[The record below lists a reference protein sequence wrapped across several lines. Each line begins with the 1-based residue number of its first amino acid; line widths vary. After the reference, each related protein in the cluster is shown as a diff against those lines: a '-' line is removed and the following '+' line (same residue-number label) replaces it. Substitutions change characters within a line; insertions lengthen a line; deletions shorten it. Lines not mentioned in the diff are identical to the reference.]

1 MREKMSLEEL
11 KTKADRWGKLQAMIQ
26 AMEVQMAEGGPTVEA
41 QLKDVLANCRS
52 EADRLSGCQEE
63 YAEAWE
69 QKRAEVEASGGKAWE
84 EVLRCMDEIQ
94 KYEQK
99 IQEMYEV
106 IQWLVIEA

>member
-1 MREKMSLEEL
+1 MSETMNLEEL
-11 KTKADRWGKLQAMIQ
+11 KAKSDQWRKMQAMIQ
-26 AMEVQMAEGGPTVEA
+26 AMELQMAEGGPAVEN

-52 EADRLSGCQEE
+52 EADRLSGCCEE
-63 YAEAWE
+63 YEAAWE
-69 QKRAEVEASGGKAWE
+69 AKRAEVEAAGGKAWD